1 MVKWNIWKKIT
12 ETISKSKA
20 RLDGQSNAV
29 KVLCAGAMSVII
41 FVLAYFVAIKNSN
54 SNSNGNS
61 VGYWN
66 FIILIVSAPVAFVIW
81 HFRDENNRQQIENQR
96 KDINLKEFQK
106 LSEWVSGAHLPEI
119 KAVSKTTQKSS
130 SKDGAEITEQTT
142 EQSEEYAKKPDTAR
156 FDTFSKRDGAV
167 ALQISAIY
175 NLLPFFRGD
184 YGESFRLPAFNLLK
198 SAWQTMLQDSLKK
211 LERENLS
218 EIEKSE
224 IRVELWQKA
233 GSPMGIALTR
243 MLLSLNQENTK
254 LNLRDFPEML
264 PNICLAGIA
273 FNLNGINESTRDLS
287 GLDLS
292 GVDFRGADLQLANL
306 QNSQLAMA
314 KLQNVQLLE
323 ANMQN
328 VQLFGANLQN
338 AQLNY
343 ANFQNSFLSPSN
355 WQNADMAYADLRQ
368 SFFEWKRLFYS
379 NVNLSF
385 VKITVHDFSKKIYPD
400 WKKENDSKW
409 EELTKDEQKKVMQRF
424 CDETKMWIYN
434 EKGMLIVFPIQE
446 DET

>member
-1 MVKWNIWKKIT
+1 M
-12 ETISKSKA
+12 
-20 RLDGQSNAV
+20 
-29 KVLCAGAMSVII
+29 
-41 FVLAYFVAIKNSN
+41 
-54 SNSNGNS
+54 
-61 VGYWN
+61 
-66 FIILIVSAPVAFVIW
+66 
-81 HFRDENNRQQIENQR
+81 
-96 KDINLKEFQK
+96 
-106 LSEWVSGAHLPEI
+106 PEI
-119 KAVSKTTQKSS
+119 KTVSKTTQKSS
-130 SKDGAEITEQTT
+130 SKDGAEIIEQTT
-142 EQSEEYAKKPDTAR
+142 EQSEEYAKKPDTAH
-156 FDTFSKRDGAV
+156 FDTFSNRDGAV

-338 AQLNY
+338 AQLVSVNLQNAQLNY

-368 SFFEWKRLFYS
+368 SFFEWKKLFYS

>member
-1 MVKWNIWKKIT
+1 M
-12 ETISKSKA
+12 
-20 RLDGQSNAV
+20 
-29 KVLCAGAMSVII
+29 
-41 FVLAYFVAIKNSN
+41 
-54 SNSNGNS
+54 
-61 VGYWN
+61 
-66 FIILIVSAPVAFVIW
+66 
-81 HFRDENNRQQIENQR
+81 
-96 KDINLKEFQK
+96 
-106 LSEWVSGAHLPEI
+106 
-119 KAVSKTTQKSS
+119 
-130 SKDGAEITEQTT
+130 
-142 EQSEEYAKKPDTAR
+142 
-156 FDTFSKRDGAV
+156 
-167 ALQISAIY
+167 
-175 NLLPFFRGD
+175 
-184 YGESFRLPAFNLLK
+184 
-198 SAWQTMLQDSLKK
+198 
-211 LERENLS
+211 
-218 EIEKSE
+218 
-224 IRVELWQKA
+224 
-233 GSPMGIALTR
+233 
-243 MLLSLNQENTK
+243 
-254 LNLRDFPEML
+254 
-264 PNICLAGIA
+264 
-273 FNLNGINESTRDLS
+273 S

-328 VQLFGANLQN
+328 VQLFGANLQNAQLVSVNLQN